1 MIRQAVV
8 LTTAFL
14 ALAGAAQAGPVVT
27 DHRGGPVVTDHRG
40 NGPVVRDHRGNT
52 GPVVVVPPR
61 PTPPRGPFQR
71 PGDPTDG
78 RPPVVTT
85 QNPPKGPGVIVDPCQ
100 PGQCGGGHH
109 HSWNSRGFLGVVGVP
124 ASYVQTEDCFFEQR
138 RLNGFVRLVKVCA
151 E

>member
-8 LTTAFL
+8 FTAALLTLT
-14 ALAGAAQAGPVVT
+14 GAAQAGPVVT
-27 DHRGGPVVTDHRG
+27 DHRGGPAVTDHRG

-52 GPVVVVPPR
+52 GPVVVVPP
-61 PTPPRGPFQR
+61 PSRGPFQR
-71 PGDPTDG
+71 PGDPTNG

-85 QNPPKGPGVIVDPCQ
+85 QNPPNGPGVIIDPCR

-109 HSWNSRGFLGVVGVP
+109 HSWNSRGFLGFGVVP
-124 ASYVQTEDCFFEQR
+124 ASFTPAPECFFEKR
-138 RLNGFVRLVKVCA
+138 RLNGSLRLVKVCA